1 MLRKCKLFL
10 YSFIAVFVLLFSF
23 ALGGGATVFEEG
35 ESYTFYC
42 GSVSSQAQIVVC
54 NKNAGFAKFFLSDV
68 EGESTVYTDASVSS
82 LEKKYFAELLFFE
95 SCGDVVN
102 YYYSSPCFSSF
113 VEVDGYKVNM
123 HIAERKDSVC
133 IGTPI
138 IFGGY

>member
-1 MLRKCKLFL
+1 MLRKCKLCL
-10 YSFIAVFVLLFSF
+10 YCCLSVFASLFSF
-23 ALGGGATVFEEG
+23 MLGGGATAFEEG
-35 ESYTFYC
+35 ESYSFYC

-54 NKNAGFAKFFLSDV
+54 DKNAGFAKFFLSDV
-68 EGESTVYTDASVSS
+68 EGESTIYKDESVSS

-95 SCGDVVN
+95 ECGDVVN
-102 YYYSSPCFSSF
+102 YYYSSPCFHSF

-133 IGTPI
+133 IGTPL